1 MFVRRRPLL
10 RAAAVGGGAYMVG
23 KNRAERQ
30 AESDSGQSGS
40 QQSGSQQ
47 SGSAQQ
53 AGSQQAGSQQA
64 GSQQG
69 QPAAAAASPRGSSM
83 TDELNRL
90 SGLHQQGSLNDSEFA
105 AAKAKVLA
113 S

>member
-10 RAAAVGGGAYMVG
+10 RAAAIGGGAYMVG

-40 QQSGSQQ
+40 QQG
-47 SGSAQQ
+47 GSAQQ
-53 AGSQQAGSQQA
+53 G